1 MNIAIA
7 IERFDP
13 LTSGIERSTHQIA
26 THLIGRGHRVAII
39 TGEAPPDL
47 TLDQGEII
55 NGDTVDFRHRVSVSA
70 FARWAPAA
78 LARQQPDITLSM
90 SMACPAMLVAP
101 RQGLLA
107 ERVKREALA
116 ASLSHSKTRSASWQ
130 WLNLPRQVSL
140 KRERTNAKSP
150 VIRRFIAISQY
161 VARQL
166 EEHHTIPHDMIE
178 LIPNASELPAVSDE
192 QRLSHRKRIHSGF
205 QIAHDAITLLFLAQQ
220 NSRLKGI
227 DPLLLA
233 VRKLIDQG
241 SNITLL
247 LAGHIPYRDQL
258 HITRLNLREQVRMIG
273 PTNQMAELLCAS
285 DITVMP
291 SFFDPSSKIAIES
304 LMMGVPVV
312 TSRYNGASDF
322 LHDEAGKASGR
333 IIEDPAN
340 ADELA
345 AAIASFI
352 HPESRVACSQHAA
365 KWREKLAMSRHV
377 DQLESLMLQM
387 AGGK

>member
-13 LTSGIERSTHQIA
+13 LASGIERSTHQIA
-26 THLIGRGHRVAII
+26 THLIGKGHRVAVI

-47 TLDQGEII
+47 TLDGGEII
-55 NGDTVDFRHRVSVSA
+55 NGNTVNFRHRVSVSA
-70 FARWAPAA
+70 FARWAPSA
-78 LARQQPDITLSM
+78 LARQQADITLSM

-107 ERVKREALA
+107 ERIKREAA
-116 ASLSHSKTRSASWQ
+116 AGNVPPSKMRSAAWQ

-140 KRERTNAKSP
+140 KRERATAGNP
-150 VIRRFIAISQY
+150 VIRRFIAISRY

-166 EEHHTIPHDMIE
+166 EEHHDIPRDMIE
-178 LIPNASELPAVSDE
+178 LIPNASELPVVSNE
-192 QRLSHRKRIHSGF
+192 QRISHRRRIRSGF
-205 QIAHDAITLLFLAQQ
+205 QVAEDALTLLFFAQH

-227 DPLLLA
+227 DPLLPAL
-233 VRKLIDQG
+233 RKLIDQG

-258 HITRLNLREQVRMIG
+258 HIARLNLRRQVRMIG
-273 PTNQMAELLCAS
+273 PTNQIAELLCAT
-285 DITVMP
+285 DITAMP
-291 SFFDPSSKIAIES
+291 SFFDPSGKIVIES

-312 TSRYNGASDF
+312 TSRYNGAGDF

-333 IIEDPAN
+333 IIENPADT
-340 ADELA
+340 DELA

-352 HPESRVACSQHAA
+352 SPESRLACHQYAA
-365 KWREKLAMSRHV
+365 RWREQLAMSRHV
-377 DQLESLMLQM
+377 DQLESLMLDSV
-387 AGGK
+387 